1 MRELT
6 RTEIETISG
15 ARRSAPRPIIPVEL
29 SNALAVL
36 RDFLRGR
43 GMGLPPTRA

>member
-6 RTEIETISG
+6 RTEIETVSG
-15 ARRSAPRPIIPVEL
+15 ARRSTARPIIPVEL
-29 SNALAVL
+29 SIALAAL

-43 GMGLPPTRA
+43 GMPPTRA